1 MPWTRKPH
9 LDTQLVISA
18 GLGIVAAAAILSFN
32 PIAQVVGVL
41 TGLAALTT
49 AIWRGNQLAKPNA
62 AQAIAIQGLSNGRFH
77 SPIAGHDAW
86 TNALN
91 LLRTRIGQNA
101 SDSLDAA
108 RESAI
113 LTTAMNAAST
123 SLMVTDTNLTI
134 VSVNESLKT
143 LFTHYE
149 TTLKSILP
157 NFSVNT
163 IIGSHVEDL
172 HQAPA
177 QQRALIENLTTPWHG
192 RLQLGQLIVELTI
205 APVIS
210 NGQKQGYVIE
220 WVDVTA
226 QSAIEQQLAEAIGAA
241 NTGCLSNYI
250 DVSHAQNAFHASVG
264 NGINSLLESLHQFV
278 PNVIYI
284 IGEIAF
290 NRLNGKLEGQYH
302 GSYRLTQDA
311 INIALRGLNEMVG
324 QVQFSTN
331 MVNNAMRQLTA
342 GVHDFSTQV
351 DQQSTA
357 IERTSSA
364 ANKMLAN
371 VQQNMSHINHAN
383 TIASNVNQQV
393 TESTQIMDQALIA
406 MQAVETSGQKIGE
419 IVGLIDSIAFQ
430 TNLLALNAAV
440 EAARAGE
447 HGRGFAVVASEV
459 RALAG
464 KSAEAAKDI
473 KTLINTSVQQIGE
486 GTARANEAG
495 AALKQISHSVAEVS
509 SIIAQVSGTSSNQE
523 QVIRDVSDAMQ
534 TMDGV
539 AQQSSKL
546 VKETALN
553 AEHVSHSMEALNQL
567 VSRFQLSTE
576 AQQVACVGRSPLADM
591 KQIHL
596 NWRLRI
602 SNVLSGHDTNI
613 SITEAADFNNCGL
626 GKWRS
631 GEGRQYDSLP
641 VMRELDQTHIQFH
654 QMIAQVV
661 EIALRKDYK
670 AVDQAIIK
678 VAHLSEK
685 IVDLL
690 TQLEQ
695 QMGRHETPAFTQKVM
710 AAKQRTQAALPNL
723 K

>member
-1 MPWTRKPH
+1 MSTEYLLPSHTVIVSTSDLQGNIVSFNKAFLEASGYNADDVIGKPHSILRHPDMPKDAFKDLWDTIIDGRPWFGLVKNLRKNGEHYWVAANACPIYTNGHITGYVSVRYPATKEQKTAAESCYAGMRSAQSKMPWTRKPH

-278 PNVIYI
+278 SNVIYI
-284 IGEIAF
+284 IGEITF

-534 TMDGV
+534 TMG
-539 AQQSSKL
+539 
-546 VKETALN
+546 
-553 AEHVSHSMEALNQL
+553 
-567 VSRFQLSTE
+567 
-576 AQQVACVGRSPLADM
+576 
-591 KQIHL
+591 HL
-596 NWRLRI
+596 
-602 SNVLSGHDTNI
+602 
-613 SITEAADFNNCGL
+613 
-626 GKWRS
+626 
-631 GEGRQYDSLP
+631 
-641 VMRELDQTHIQFH
+641 
-654 QMIAQVV
+654 
-661 EIALRKDYK
+661 
-670 AVDQAIIK
+670 
-678 VAHLSEK
+678 
-685 IVDLL
+685 
-690 TQLEQ
+690 
-695 QMGRHETPAFTQKVM
+695 
-710 AAKQRTQAALPNL
+710 
-723 K
+723 